1 MVKVGIL
8 TFHFVNNCGAIL
20 QCIALQRLLSQLPD
34 VEVEIINYQPDYH
47 TNVYRPIMNP
57 FQQAWAP
64 AKSFQDRNLAYR
76 FYRYIRNVASSLEK
90 SRHFIERYKRREIFR
105 DYYQKNMRLSKI
117 YKTLTELSDCE
128 KYDLYIV
135 GSDQLWNSHITNYSI
150 DRAYYLEFVNCGIG
164 RKISYA
170 VSANLQENEIPEVS
184 QLLKKFDLISVREE
198 RTFRQLI
205 NIVEEKNIRIDL
217 DPTMLLAREDY
228 LALEE
233 EILIPEK
240 YILFYG
246 LATKD
251 RIPLERAL
259 GELVSHTH
267 LEVFDISPVSHNL
280 KTNSVKKKLYS
291 PGQFLTVIKNA
302 EYIVTNSFH
311 GTVFSIIYNK
321 NFFTALPSLHPER
334 LEYLLATLELNDR
347 IIKPGLQYSPMIEW
361 DTTNRLLEKARRESK
376 SYLFG
381 EVEKARKEGNGD

>member
-47 TNVYRPIMNP
+47 TNMYRPIMNP
-57 FQQAWAP
+57 FQQAWAL
-64 AKSFQDRNLAYR
+64 AKSFQNRNLAYKS
-76 FYRYIRNVASSLEK
+76 YRYIRNVASSLEK
-90 SRHFIERYKRREIFR
+90 SRHFIERYKRREIFQG
-105 DYYQKNMRLSKI
+105 YYQKNMRLSKI
-117 YKTLTELSDCE
+117 YRTMSDLSNCE

-150 DRAYYLEFVNCGIG
+150 DTAYYLEFANCRNG

-184 QLLKKFDLISVREE
+184 QLLKKFDSISVREK
-198 RTFRQLI
+198 RSFRQLEK
-205 NIVEEKNIRIDL
+205 IVGDKDIRIDL
-217 DPTMLLAREDY
+217 DPTMLLTREDY

-233 EILIPEK
+233 EILLPGK

-246 LATKD
+246 LATENST
-251 RIPLERAL
+251 PLEIAL
-259 GELVSHTH
+259 EELASQTH
-267 LEVFDISPVSHNL
+267 LEVFDISPVSHKL
-280 KTNSVKKKLYS
+280 KTTSVKKKLYS
-291 PGQFLTVIKNA
+291 PGQFLTAIKNA

-311 GTVFSIIYNK
+311 GTVFSIIYNR

-334 LEYLLATLELNDR
+334 LEYLLETLELNDR
-347 IIKPGLQYSPMIEW
+347 IIKPGLQYSPITGW
-361 DTTNRLLEKARRESK
+361 GTTNRLLEEARRESK

-381 EVEKARKEGNGD
+381 EVEKVRKEGNGD